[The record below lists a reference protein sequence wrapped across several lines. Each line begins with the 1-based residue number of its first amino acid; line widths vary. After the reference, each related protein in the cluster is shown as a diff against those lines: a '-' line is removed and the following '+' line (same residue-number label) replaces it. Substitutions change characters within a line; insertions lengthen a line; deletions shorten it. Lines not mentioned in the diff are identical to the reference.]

1 METKMIMPAI
11 AVIGGQIPLKQMAS
25 LIFVGMEKP
34 IPKVKSLDAS
44 DRQRIG
50 ALGEN
55 TEALGLAYY
64 FTGEKKYAQKVAQLL
79 RVWFLDKATRMNP
92 NLNHAQCRPGH
103 NTGSKSG
110 VLDGRIMIKALEAS
124 LLIEGS
130 NALSKEEKQGLKQ
143 WADTYFKWLTTSELA
158 LQEAAS
164 KNNHGSYYDLQAFYF
179 ALYAGK
185 KEQAV
190 QIAQNFYTKR
200 ILKQIQTDGSMPEEM
215 ARTRPLFYSIYNL
228 NALFLVAHLAEKVAV
243 DIWKTNDPSS
253 RLRIALDYLA
263 PYGNP
268 DKSWPHPTL
277 RATNRMDL
285 FQILQLADRI
295 YPTGNYLDFAR
306 HLPQE
311 DLEIKRSL
319 LAYPLMR

>member
-1 METKMIMPAI
+1 
-11 AVIGGQIPLKQMAS
+11 
-25 LIFVGMEKP
+25 
-34 IPKVKSLDAS
+34 
-44 DRQRIG
+44 
-50 ALGEN
+50 
-55 TEALGLAYY
+55 
-64 FTGEKKYAQKVAQLL
+64 
-79 RVWFLDKATRMNP
+79 MNP

-130 NALSKEEKQGLKQ
+130 KALSKEEKQGLKR
-143 WADTYFKWLTTSELA
+143 WAEAYFEWLTSSELA

-164 KNNHGSYYDLQAFYF
+164 KNNHGSYYDLQALYF

-243 DIWKTNDPSS
+243 DIWKKNIPSS
-253 RLRIALDYLA
+253 RLRTALDYLA

-285 FQILQLADRI
+285 FQILQLADRV

-306 HLPQE
+306 LLPQE
-311 DLEIKRSL
+311 DLEVERSL